1 MNTIDTLV
9 EETKELNE
17 LKEIWKAIREIRQH
31 LPEDSFKVIIPCDI
45 DEGGYKLS

>member
-1 MNTIDTLV
+1 MDTIDTLV

-31 LPEDSFKVIIPCDI
+31 LQEDDFKVIIPSGI